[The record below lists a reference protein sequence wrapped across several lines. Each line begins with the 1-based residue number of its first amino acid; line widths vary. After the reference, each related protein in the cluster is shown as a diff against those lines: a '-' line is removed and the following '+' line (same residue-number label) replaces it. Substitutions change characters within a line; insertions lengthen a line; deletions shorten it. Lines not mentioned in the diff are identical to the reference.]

1 MLILQRPLAISFL
14 LSLLITF
21 VGPLRKIRRKKLKRF
36 LLASGNSIFIQHL
49 KGRFLTTA
57 HAQRARRYN
66 ASIIFPWFSPD
77 WFLFLTFDLPLL
89 PGWQKPNQLLSRYLS
104 WPAVLPVDRSGR
116 YEGWNRNRNLK
127 EKKVSILTQRALK
140 NNRRQ
145 LRKLTSWWS

>member
-1 MLILQRPLAISFL
+1 MLILQRLLAISFL
-14 LSLLITF
+14 LSRLITF
-21 VGPLRKIRRKKLKRF
+21 VGPLRKKRRKKLKRF

-49 KGRFLTTA
+49 KERFLTKA
-57 HAQRARRYN
+57 HAQSARR

-77 WFLFLTFDLPLL
+77 WFLFLTRDLPLL

-127 EKKVSILTQRALK
+127 ERKVSILAQRALK